1 MPENQRIAYICICH
15 KDPEFIARVCNK
27 LNYKDDA
34 VFIHVDKKTDE
45 KPFKEKCKNLKNV
58 HFVKDRIKVYW
69 GGWNYIIA
77 TMRTYELALKTG
89 KFTRFVVLQG
99 QDYPLF
105 SNSYIHNFFEQ
116 HKETEFCR
124 GIDITESTDKASYM
138 KMCGYWHMDQKLPS
152 VVLFKCL
159 RRLMGKINDLGIPY
173 RRRTYKNMRVVYGG
187 AFTALTEN
195 CVKYILEYYK
205 NNPGYNRYMK
215 HRFPPDELYIQ
226 SIVHNSPFKEK
237 LYDKIIYNR
246 QGFATKQN
254 LTYFE
259 YPKEVTVFKTIEEYE
274 EIKKLGSLYLKKVN
288 SSSRELLDY
297 IDKVTVD
304 IDC

>member
-1 MPENQRIAYICICH
+1 MEDNQRIAYICICH
-15 KDPEFIARVCNK
+15 KDPEFIARVSKK
-27 LNYKDDA
+27 LNYKNDA
-34 VFIHVDKKTDE
+34 IFIYVDGKVDIT
-45 KPFKEKCKNLKNV
+45 PFKEQCKNLPNV
-58 HFVKDRIKVYW
+58 YFVEDRIKVFW

-77 TMRTYELALKTG
+77 TMKTYELALSTG

-105 SNSYIHNFFEQ
+105 SNSYIHNFFEE

-124 GIDITESTDKASYM
+124 GIDITDSTDKGSYM
-138 KMCGYWHMDQKLPS
+138 KMCGFWYMDQKSPS
-152 VVLFKCL
+152 EFLFKCL
-159 RRLMGKINDLGIPY
+159 RRLTGKINGFGIPY
-173 RRRTYKNMRVVYGG
+173 RKRTYKNMRVIYGG

-195 CVKYILEYYK
+195 CVKYVLNFYK

-215 HRFPPDELYIQ
+215 HRFPPDELYVQ
-226 SIVHNSPFKEK
+226 SIVHSSPFKAK

-288 SSSRELLDY
+288 STSKDLLDY
-297 IDKVTVD
+297 IDSKTAD
-304 IDC
+304 